1 MITYGSISAL
11 EVARD
16 IQKSTLTQTLQG
28 RGSQVMNIHLP
39 YPAWL
44 IKRAALGAL
53 AVKHSEAW
61 SSSPYLLLGSLSG
74 SPSLVFTSYP
84 KFSKVILWLK
94 DGSQKPSPRSRQ
106 KGNKK
111 HNSATSPSLNPGG
124 SYHSLRRGVK
134 GLNISSTL
142 SSPTAKLL
150 SQKERATNV

>member
-1 MITYGSISAL
+1 MIIYGSISTL
-11 EVARD
+11 GVARD

-39 YPAWL
+39 YPAWP

-61 SSSPYLLLGSLSG
+61 SSSPYLLLRSLSG

-94 DGSQKPSPRSRQ
+94 DGSQKPSLRSRQ
-106 KGNKK
+106 KGSK

-124 SYHSLRRGVK
+124 SYHSLRRRVK